1 MYSCDFNND
10 PIPVSNLDQDNLEY
24 KKFTLSTSLSDTIKR
39 TNQFGSSSLLYSG
52 SINDSDYVYSIFE
65 FNKDIFENYDL
76 CNKDSLSFKEL
87 YLVLDVVNEYSPD
100 LSNDI
105 NDNSN
110 NFNDNIS
117 IDVPPFFAYWLI

>member
-105 NDNSN
+105 NELKDNLKWES
-110 NFNDNIS
+110 
-117 IDVPPFFAYWLI
+117 PK